1 MLRRYVIVGIVF
13 FLLIGAYFV
22 FFDKDENEEYEDVYN
37 KLVGFHNYKSSLN
50 DITLSVDEINEDGKY
65 TYIVTLDNIAMKMD
79 NVKILVVPNGATKDI
94 IGSYPSFG
102 LIDNKEYSIIPSDQQ
117 RGDKEI
123 KGVNLMLIDG
133 AKIEELLIYFSSDSC
148 EQLAKINVSSYLN

>member
-1 MLRRYVIVGIVF
+1 MCSPQGL
-13 FLLIGAYFV
+13 
-22 FFDKDENEEYEDVYN
+22 FDC
-37 KLVGFHNYKSSLN
+37 